1 MSCDSRLVGG
11 MQKKRGL
18 KWSLGANFI
27 HSWVALKFLLTL
39 PISPLPPFPQML
51 STVSYFFLLP
61 ALGPPAVPA
70 LQLWHSGL
78 VVLRHVGP

>member
-27 HSWVALKFLLTL
+27 RSWVAFLKFLLTP
-39 PISPLPPFPQML
+39 PISPLPPFP
-51 STVSYFFLLP
+51 
-61 ALGPPAVPA
+61 
-70 LQLWHSGL
+70 
-78 VVLRHVGP
+78 